1 MAPTV
6 QTPLHEAISERVRQR
21 FMNVSNAAVPFRRA
35 GSYASTRCLEWA
47 LVCALLVACSAPQE
61 REPLSPPSPGPLGWE
76 VPPLFS
82 AAGLLTPDW
91 LKGPHHSVQDEL
103 VNDGAQHHFVVSSE
117 FGTFPA
123 VGMPMLRT
131 RVIEIEA
138 IAALKDV
145 RLSEVFVDAL
155 SFQLLHPLR
164 GLKMLLTEPRRVGT
178 SVGGGLLEFLAMP
191 GQFSKF
197 EGSDREDSMT
207 KSAIGFSY
215 LKRKIAFQF
224 GVDPYSSNPTLQDE
238 LNELTWIAFTADLAP
253 QIGYLFMPASAVMW
267 MTFSATRW
275 TSYLDEQVRDYSAN
289 DLRALNRDKLLKMGI
304 SEEEI
309 HQFFLNALYSPRHS
323 TIITAALDELTSV
336 DDREAFLVIA
346 KEANSEEL
354 VLFYQH
360 VVEMMRGYHV
370 HIGAV
375 DRLLVLPRV
384 PALYTK
390 NKTLVVMLPVD
401 YLFWTSRV
409 ASVAQALTTHVPS
422 RPRIAQRELWV
433 AGNVSP
439 RARQE
444 LESLGWTV
452 YEQVSAK
459 LNPES

>member
-1 MAPTV
+1 M
-6 QTPLHEAISERVRQR
+6 
-21 FMNVSNAAVPFRRA
+21 
-35 GSYASTRCLEWA
+35 
-47 LVCALLVACSAPQE
+47 
-61 REPLSPPSPGPLGWE
+61 
-76 VPPLFS
+76 PPLFS
-82 AAGLLTPDW
+82 AAGLLTPNW
-91 LKGPHHSVQDEL
+91 LKGPHHSVQDEV

-123 VGMPMLRT
+123 VGMSMLRT
-131 RVIEIEA
+131 RVIETEA

-145 RLSEVFVDAL
+145 RQSEVFVDAL
-155 SFQLLHPLR
+155 KFQLLHPLH
-164 GLKMLLTEPRRVGT
+164 GLKILLTEPGRLGT

-191 GQFSKF
+191 GQVSKF
-197 EGSDREDSMT
+197 EGSDLEDSIT

-224 GVDPYSSNPTLQDE
+224 GVDPYSSNPALQDE
-238 LNELTWIAFTADLAP
+238 LNELTWVAFTADLAP
-253 QIGYLFMPASAVMW
+253 QIGYVFMPAGAILW

-275 TSYLDEQVRDYSAN
+275 TSYLDEQVRDNSPG
-289 DLRALNRDKLLKMGI
+289 DLRAMDRAKLLKMGI
-304 SEEEI
+304 SEEDI
-309 HQFFLNALYSPRHS
+309 HHFFLNSHYSPRHS
-323 TIITAALDELTSV
+323 IIITTALDELTGV
-336 DDREAFLVIA
+336 GGREAFLAVA
-346 KEANSEEL
+346 EEATSEEL

-375 DRLLVLPRV
+375 DRLLVLPRL

-409 ASVAQALTTHVPS
+409 ASVAQALTTHLPS
-422 RPRIAQRELWV
+422 RPRIVQRELWI
-433 AGNVSP
+433 AGNASP

-444 LESLGWTV
+444 LELLGWTV

>member
-1 MAPTV
+1 M
-6 QTPLHEAISERVRQR
+6 QTPLLEAISRR
-21 FMNVSNAAVPFRRA
+21 AVPFRQTW
-35 GSYASTRCLEWA
+35 SYTSARCFEWA
-47 LVCALLVACSAPQE
+47 LVCALLVACSVPKE
-61 REPLSPPSPGPLGWE
+61 REPLPLPSPGPLGWE

-82 AAGLLTPDW
+82 AVGLLTPDW
-91 LKGPHHSVQDEL
+91 LKGPHHSVQDEI

-138 IAALKDV
+138 IAALKDT
-145 RLSEVFVDAL
+145 RQSEVFVDAL
-155 SFQLLHPLR
+155 KFQLLHPLH
-164 GLKMLLTEPRRVGT
+164 GLKILFTDPKRLGT

-191 GQFSKF
+191 GRASKL
-197 EGSDREDSMT
+197 EGSDQEDSIT
-207 KSAIGFSY
+207 KSSIGFSY

-224 GVDPYSSNPTLQDE
+224 GVDPYSSNPALQDE

-253 QIGYLFMPASAVMW
+253 QIGYVFMPASAIMW

-275 TSYLDEQVRDYSAN
+275 TSYLDEQVRDNSPD
-289 DLRALNRDKLLKMGI
+289 DLRAMNRAKLLNVGI
-304 SEEEI
+304 GEEDI
-309 HQFFLNALYSPRHS
+309 HRFFLNGHYSPRHE
-323 TIITAALDELTSV
+323 TIITRALDELTGV
-336 DDREAFLVIA
+336 DDREAFLAVA
-346 KEANSEEL
+346 EEANSEEL

-360 VVEMMRGYHV
+360 VAEMMRGYHV
-370 HIGAV
+370 NIGAV

-390 NKTLVVMLPVD
+390 NRTLVVMLPVD

-409 ASVAQALTTHVPS
+409 ASVAHGLTAHVPR
-422 RPRIAQRELWV
+422 RPHIAQRELWI
-433 AGNVSP
+433 AGKVSP
-439 RARQE
+439 RARWE

-452 YEQVSAK
+452 YEQVSSM

>member
-1 MAPTV
+1 M
-6 QTPLHEAISERVRQR
+6 
-21 FMNVSNAAVPFRRA
+21 
-35 GSYASTRCLEWA
+35 
-47 LVCALLVACSAPQE
+47 
-61 REPLSPPSPGPLGWE
+61 
-76 VPPLFS
+76 
-82 AAGLLTPDW
+82 
-91 LKGPHHSVQDEL
+91 
-103 VNDGAQHHFVVSSE
+103 NDGAQYHFVVSSE

-131 RVIEIEA
+131 RVIETEA
-138 IAALKDV
+138 IAALKEA
-145 RLSEVFVDAL
+145 RQSEVFVDAL
-155 SFQLLHPLR
+155 KFQLLHPLH
-164 GLKMLLTEPRRVGT
+164 GLKILLTDPGRLGT

-191 GQFSKF
+191 GQASKL
-197 EGSDREDSMT
+197 EGSDQEDSMT

-224 GVDPYSSNPTLQDE
+224 GVDPYSSNPALQDE
-238 LNELTWIAFTADLAP
+238 LNELTWTAFTADLAP
-253 QIGYLFMPASAVMW
+253 QIGYVFMPAGAIMW

-275 TSYLDEQVRDYSAN
+275 TSYLDEQVRDNSPG
-289 DLRALNRDKLLKMGI
+289 DLRAMDRAKLLDMGI
-304 SEEEI
+304 SEEDI
-309 HQFFLNALYSPRHS
+309 HRFFLNSHYSPRHE
-323 TIITAALDELTSV
+323 TIITIALDELTGV
-336 DDREAFLVIA
+336 DGREAFLTVA
-346 KEANSEEL
+346 GEANTEEL

-360 VVEMMRGYHV
+360 VLEMMRGYHV

-384 PALYTK
+384 PALYTQ

-422 RPRIAQRELWV
+422 RPRIARRELWI